1 MLQNKTS
8 YSCYNLNM
16 KKILLYC
23 SILALMM
30 FCPAVNANEMTDD
43 YLDIATS
50 YAVSGNYAS
59 SMDYLDKILSLEPDN
74 KEVAELKTLLRQLQS
89 GNTPSPIATSDTKL
103 FQAQSALK
111 TGNKTSAMQL
121 ISQSAAGGGYWQNMF
136 AGHFFRKEKQYQ
148 RALQYYQAALNA
160 TTQSSAPLLY
170 IGICY
175 FEMKNYNE
183 AYPILT
189 RFIAYNQQESYAYA
203 MRARVATELGR
214 YNDAE
219 TDVVTAIAL
228 EDTIEYRYLEGLILF
243 KRGNFKKAQT
253 SLEKIASQ
261 IQTSDV
267 YKFLG
272 LSYYATGDLNN
283 ALINLDKAIIL
294 SDDDVELK
302 TKYNEVKAKLTT
314 KTQNGG

>member
-1 MLQNKTS
+1 
-8 YSCYNLNM
+8 
-16 KKILLYC
+16 
-23 SILALMM
+23 
-30 FCPAVNANEMTDD
+30 
-43 YLDIATS
+43 
-50 YAVSGNYAS
+50 
-59 SMDYLDKILSLEPDN
+59 
-74 KEVAELKTLLRQLQS
+74 
-89 GNTPSPIATSDTKL
+89 
-103 FQAQSALK
+103 
-111 TGNKTSAMQL
+111 
-121 ISQSAAGGGYWQNMF
+121 MF

-175 FEMKNYNE
+175 FEMGNYSE
-183 AYPILT
+183 AYPVLT
-189 RFIAYNQQESYAYA
+189 QFIAYNQQESYAYA
-203 MRARVATELGR
+203 MRARAATELGR

-243 KRGNFKKAQT
+243 KRGNYKKAQT

-302 TKYNEVKAKLTT
+302 NKYNEVKAKVTS
-314 KTQNGG
+314 KTQYGG

>member
-1 MLQNKTS
+1 MSQNKFKS
-8 YSCYNLNM
+8 LCYNPNM
-16 KKILLYC
+16 KKAFLFIAAFLIMTTTA
-23 SILALMM
+23 S
-30 FCPAVNANEMTDD
+30 FANEVTDD
-43 YLDIATS
+43 YMDIAAS
-50 YAVSGNYAS
+50 YAVSGNYATAEE
-59 SMDYLDKILSLEPDN
+59 YLNKILSLEPGN
-74 KEVAELKTLLRQLQS
+74 KDVANLKIFLQQAQKN
-89 GNTPSPIATSDTKL
+89 NTPSAIVSSDSKL
-103 FQAQSALK
+103 AQAQNALK
-111 TGNKTSAMQL
+111 TGNKQLQMQL
-121 ISQSAAGGGYWQNMF
+121 LTQAAASGGYWQNMF
-136 AGHFFRKEKQYQ
+136 AGHFFRKEKQFSK
-148 RALQYYQAALNA
+148 ALQYYQNALNA

-189 RFIAYNQQESYAYA
+189 QFIAYNQQESYAYA
-203 MRARVATELGR
+203 MRARVETELGR

-243 KRGNFKKAQT
+243 KRGNYKKAQT

-261 IQTSDV
+261 IQTSDI

-283 ALINLDKAIIL
+283 ALLNLDKAIIL
-294 SDDDVELK
+294 SNDDMELK
-302 TKYNEVKAKLTT
+302 TKYNEIKSKL
-314 KTQNGG
+314 KNQMQSGV

>member
-1 MLQNKTS
+1 
-8 YSCYNLNM
+8 M
-16 KKILLYC
+16 KKAFLFIAAFLIMTTTA
-23 SILALMM
+23 S
-30 FCPAVNANEMTDD
+30 FANEVTDD
-43 YLDIATS
+43 YMDIAAS
-50 YAVSGNYAS
+50 YAVSGNYATAEE
-59 SMDYLDKILSLEPDN
+59 YLNKILSLEPGN
-74 KEVAELKTLLRQLQS
+74 KDVANLKIFLQQAQKN
-89 GNTPSPIATSDTKL
+89 NTPSAIVSSDSKL
-103 FQAQSALK
+103 AQAQNALK
-111 TGNKTSAMQL
+111 TGNKQLQMQL
-121 ISQSAAGGGYWQNMF
+121 LTQAAASGGYWQNMF
-136 AGHFFRKEKQYQ
+136 AGHFFRKEKQFSK
-148 RALQYYQAALNA
+148 ALQYYQNALNA

-189 RFIAYNQQESYAYA
+189 QFIAYNQQESYAYA
-203 MRARVATELGR
+203 MRARVETELGR

-243 KRGNFKKAQT
+243 KRGNYKKAQT

-261 IQTSDV
+261 IQTSDI

-283 ALINLDKAIIL
+283 ALLNLDKAIIL
-294 SDDDVELK
+294 SNDDMELK
-302 TKYNEVKAKLTT
+302 TKYNEIKSKL
-314 KTQNGG
+314 KNQMQSGV

>member
-1 MLQNKTS
+1 MSQNKPKS
-8 YSCYNLNM
+8 LCYNPNM
-16 KKILLYC
+16 KKVLLC
-23 SILALMM
+23 I
-30 FCPAVNANEMTDD
+30 AVSFAISTSAVWANEITDD
-43 YLDIATS
+43 YMDIAAS
-50 YAVSGNYAS
+50 YAVSGNYATAEE
-59 SMDYLDKILSLEPDN
+59 YLNKILSLEPGN
-74 KEVAELKTLLRQLQS
+74 KEVANLKIFLQ
-89 GNTPSPIATSDTKL
+89 
-103 FQAQSALK
+103 QAQKGSIPSAIASSDSKLLQAQNAYK
-111 TGNKTSAMQL
+111 TGNKQ
-121 ISQSAAGGGYWQNMF
+121 SQMMFLTQAAASGGYWQNMF
-136 AGHFFRKEKQYQ
+136 AGHFFRKEKQYSK
-148 RALQYYQAALNA
+148 ALQYYQAALNA

-189 RFIAYNQQESYAYA
+189 QFIAYNQQESYAYA

-219 TDVVTAIAL
+219 TDVITAIAL

-243 KRGNFKKAQT
+243 KRGNYKKAQT

-283 ALINLDKAIIL
+283 ALLNFDKAIIL
-294 SDDDVELK
+294 SNDNIELK
-302 TKYNEVKAKLTT
+302 TKYNEIKSKLRN
-314 KTQNGG
+314 QMQSGV

>member
-1 MLQNKTS
+1 MSQNKFKS
-8 YSCYNLNM
+8 LCYNPNM
-16 KKILLYC
+16 KKAFLFIAAFLIMTTTA
-23 SILALMM
+23 S
-30 FCPAVNANEMTDD
+30 FANEVTDD
-43 YLDIATS
+43 YMDIAAS
-50 YAVSGNYAS
+50 YAVSGNYATAEE
-59 SMDYLDKILSLEPDN
+59 YLNKILSLEPGN
-74 KEVAELKTLLRQLQS
+74 KDVANLKIFLQQAQKN
-89 GNTPSPIATSDTKL
+89 NTPSAIVSSDSKL
-103 FQAQSALK
+103 AQAQNALK
-111 TGNKTSAMQL
+111 TGNKQLQMQL
-121 ISQSAAGGGYWQNMF
+121 LTQAASSGGYWQNMF
-136 AGHFFRKEKQYQ
+136 AGHFFRKEKQFSK
-148 RALQYYQAALNA
+148 ALQYYQNALNA

-189 RFIAYNQQESYAYA
+189 QFIAYNQQESYAYA
-203 MRARVATELGR
+203 MRARVETELGR

-243 KRGNFKKAQT
+243 KRGNYKKAQT

-261 IQTSDV
+261 IQTSDI

-283 ALINLDKAIIL
+283 ALLNLDKAIIL
-294 SDDDVELK
+294 SNDDMELK
-302 TKYNEVKAKLTT
+302 TKYNEIKSKL
-314 KTQNGG
+314 KNQMQSGV

>member
-1 MLQNKTS
+1 MSQNKFKS
-8 YSCYNLNM
+8 LCYNPNM
-16 KKILLYC
+16 KKAFLFIAAFLVMTTTA
-23 SILALMM
+23 S
-30 FCPAVNANEMTDD
+30 FANEVTDD
-43 YLDIATS
+43 YMDIAAS
-50 YAVSGNYAS
+50 YAVSGNYATAEE
-59 SMDYLDKILSLEPDN
+59 YLNKILSLEPGN
-74 KEVAELKTLLRQLQS
+74 KDVANLKIFLQQAQKN
-89 GNTPSPIATSDTKL
+89 NTPSAIVSSDSKL
-103 FQAQSALK
+103 AQAQNALK
-111 TGNKTSAMQL
+111 TGNKQLQMQL
-121 ISQSAAGGGYWQNMF
+121 LTQAAASGGYWQNMF
-136 AGHFFRKEKQYQ
+136 AGHFFRKEKQFSK
-148 RALQYYQAALNA
+148 ALQYYQNALNA

-189 RFIAYNQQESYAYA
+189 QFIAYNQQESYAYA
-203 MRARVATELGR
+203 MRARVETELGR

-243 KRGNFKKAQT
+243 KRGNYKKAQT

-261 IQTSDV
+261 IQTSDI

-283 ALINLDKAIIL
+283 ALLNLDKAIIL
-294 SDDDVELK
+294 SNDDMELK
-302 TKYNEVKAKLTT
+302 TKYNEIKSKL
-314 KTQNGG
+314 KNQMQSGV